1 MKFKNKTIIVTG
13 GARGIGASIVQYFL
27 DEAAVVYVIDKK
39 NPTEFNMINNENLFL
54 VTGDVTN
61 NNDVELFIS
70 DVMSESSSV
79 DVLVNN
85 AGILRDNVIWKL
97 EEEDFDAV
105 INVNLKGPWLMC
117 RAVTSIMRKQNS
129 GRIVNI
135 SSRSW
140 LGNFGQSNYSASKGG
155 LVSLT
160 RTLALELA
168 RNNITVNAIAPGLI
182 DTPMTRNLD
191 PEIFKKL
198 ENTIPM
204 KKAGHP
210 EDIANLVGF
219 LASDEAKFIN
229 GQVIHVDGGKS
240 VGASIH

>member
-117 RAVTSIMRKQNS
+117 KAVTSIMRKQNS

>member
-219 LASDEAKFIN
+219 LASDEASYITGHN
-229 GQVIHVDGGKS
+229 LVVDGGWT
-240 VGASIH
+240 IL

>member
-1 MKFKNKTIIVTG
+1 
-13 GARGIGASIVQYFL
+13 
-27 DEAAVVYVIDKK
+27 
-39 NPTEFNMINNENLFL
+39 
-54 VTGDVTN
+54 
-61 NNDVELFIS
+61 
-70 DVMSESSSV
+70 
-79 DVLVNN
+79 
-85 AGILRDNVIWKL
+85 
-97 EEEDFDAV
+97 
-105 INVNLKGPWLMC
+105 
-117 RAVTSIMRKQNS
+117 MRKQNS